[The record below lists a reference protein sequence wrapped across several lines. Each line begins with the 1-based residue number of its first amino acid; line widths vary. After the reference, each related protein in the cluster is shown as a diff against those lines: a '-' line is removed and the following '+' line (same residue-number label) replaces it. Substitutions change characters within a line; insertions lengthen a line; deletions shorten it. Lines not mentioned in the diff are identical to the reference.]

1 MKSNLQ
7 QYIKETSTKV
17 IKEQKQFNVFGNVQ
31 VVIKDPLPESLDLA
45 YVFDKIDSIIPDY
58 LKSNIDLIYIGEFS
72 EFLERDVNAMYK
84 HGALYITNAQD
95 DEADMIDDIVHEIA
109 HSVEEFAGQ
118 DIYGDKKVE
127 NEFIGKREKLFYIL
141 REEGFDVNLQNF
153 LNSSYDKDF
162 DKFLYDKIGY
172 PLLISLTM
180 GLFISPYAVTSL
192 REYFAS
198 GFERYFLG
206 DRRYLNNISPLLYNR
221 LEYISNF

>member
-45 YVFDKIDSIIPDY
+45 YVFDKIDS
-58 LKSNIDLIYIGEFS
+58 SNIDLIYIGEFS